1 MSRTCQGVAAALAAA
16 ALGGVAGCA
25 GTAAPASSPDRAAS
39 STQTST
45 APEPVPS
52 PPVAG
57 SDMESLIG
65 KEWRFSDPT
74 EDDASYFVMQ
84 PDGTLTWFTWL
95 IGGQDWAQ
103 HDNSTWTADGPNV
116 TFRVNDDFA
125 TMTGTLAD
133 GKLTGT
139 GTNLDGLNFTWTA
152 EPGGGTRVP

>member
-1 MSRTCQGVAAALAAA
+1 MT
-16 ALGGVAGCA
+16 
-25 GTAAPASSPDRAAS
+25 T
-39 STQTST
+39 
-45 APEPVPS
+45 
-52 PPVAG
+52 
-57 SDMESLIG
+57 
-65 KEWRFSDPT
+65 T
-74 EDDASYFVMQ
+74 EDWTPSTKATTLSGS
-84 PDGTLTWFTWL
+84 PLTWLTWL